1 MFEFVRCGLWINN
14 KHQDILHTILKIVS
28 RYPAAGKCF
37 QNTPYPTLE
46 RSFGDGSPP
55 QGIMDLVCFSRP
67 KELYL
72 VLEATKF
79 HLESD
84 EVLYSP

>member
-28 RYPAAGKCF
+28 KYPAAGKCF
-37 QNTPYPTLE
+37 QNTPHPTLE
-46 RSFGDGSPP
+46 RSFGDGSLP

-84 EVLYSP
+84 EVLCSP